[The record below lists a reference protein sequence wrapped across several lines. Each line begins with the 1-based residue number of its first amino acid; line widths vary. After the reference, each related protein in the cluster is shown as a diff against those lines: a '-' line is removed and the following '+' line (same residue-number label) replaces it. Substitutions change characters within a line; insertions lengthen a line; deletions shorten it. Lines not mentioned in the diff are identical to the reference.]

1 MCKVCEEVMKNGEYV
16 VDGAWTRLKI
26 EKHKDK
32 FHILAIGEG
41 MADMEIKYCP
51 FCGKRLGKEEEEG
64 IGFVIE
70 MIKDSS
76 EELEEL
82 KHKNQFCRGAA
93 FAYRCVLGMLRNEG
107 WIEDETN

>member
-51 FCGKRLGKEEEEG
+51 FCGKKLGNDEVEIIGHDTNVATKIEELRIDVFNCEALDCENE
-64 IGFVIE
+64 ILR
-70 MIKDSS
+70 IKDKLNEVIRELNRRS
-76 EELEEL
+76 E
-82 KHKNQFCRGAA
+82 
-93 FAYRCVLGMLRNEG
+93 
-107 WIEDETN
+107 